1 MVPGSV
7 HPSSSASSPRS
18 RAHADSSAAARH
30 ASVSSRGGG
39 ECRECRAMAA
49 SASSIAARASAAVP
63 VASVLA
69 RARVSSR
76 PCSAGTYSVDDSDDS
91 THADDSRKDRSA
103 RSSRGSGTASYA
115 RTAAASIDANSDAL
129 VTDVLRA
136 SAAATDAA
144 ARAFSSFADSAHS
157 AAFRRDAFTAVS
169 SPPLSDSSVHAS
181 DASAQ
186 ALAWVRATGRRRL
199 HSPRL
204 SSVTALSSAGIFSS
218 VFNAVEQRAW
228 SPLTSDA
235 SAMPCHAAGWSS
247 LMSVARR

>member
-39 ECRECRAMAA
+39 ESRECRAMAA
-49 SASSIAARASAAVP
+49 SASSIAARASSNVP

-69 RARVSSR
+69 RARCSSR
-76 PCSAGTYSVDDSDDS
+76 PCSVWTYSAGLDDS
-91 THADDSRKDRSA
+91 THADDSRKNRSA

-169 SPPLSDSSVHAS
+169 SPALSDSSVHAS

-204 SSVTALSSAGIFSS
+204 SSVTALSSVGIFSS